1 MTEISLK
8 NLGDFKFE
16 AINSQ
21 GKSAILDG
29 PAKIGGTDDGIRP
42 MEMILM
48 GLGGCSVFDMISI
61 LRKQRQEVE
70 SIDIKVQGERAET
83 VPSVFTKINVIFEA
97 KGKIDPKKLQKAA
110 DLSMEKYCSVSKML
124 QSSVEITFETKIV
137 TQ

>member
-137 TQ
+137 T

>member
-110 DLSMEKYCSVSKML
+110 DLSMEKYWSVSK
-124 QSSVEITFETKIV
+124 ITFETKIV
-137 TQ
+137 T

>member
-124 QSSVEITFETKIV
+124 ESSVEITFETKIV
-137 TQ
+137 T

>member
-61 LRKQRQEVE
+61 LRKQRQDVE

-137 TQ
+137 T